1 MLGRQLL
8 AIIFLVVLLRQWLRS
23 LWLRRALDHA
33 PDQGGVSA
41 KSLADGSH

>member
-8 AIIFLVVLLRQWLRS
+8 AIIFLVVLLRQ
-23 LWLRRALDHA
+23 WLRRALDHA